1 MKNKLYVIIIV
12 LCLVV
17 AVWIFIRSRSHGGA
31 GYEIFAGESIYI
43 KCDNPEC
50 GAVYQMDQKDYFKQ
64 REEKTQA
71 NRVPGMRP
79 TVPPIT
85 CRECGKEAAFRAVK
99 CEKCEHV
106 FFYGARKGT
115 GPGFA
120 DRCPKCGFSK
130 DEEDRRTAAEAHQRS
145 KK

>member
-1 MKNKLYVIIIV
+1 MKNKLYVVIIV
-12 LCLVV
+12 LCLVG
-17 AVWIFIRSRSHGGA
+17 AAWIFIRSRSHSGTGLDSLPP
-31 GYEIFAGESIYI
+31 GESIYI

-50 GAVYQMDQKDYFKQ
+50 GAVYQMDKKDYFKQ
-64 REEKTQA
+64 KEEKTQA

-79 TVPPIT
+79 TVPPIS
-85 CRECGKEAAFRAVK
+85 CRECGKETAFRAVK
-99 CEKCEHV
+99 CEKCGHV

-130 DEEDRRTAAEAHQRS
+130 DEEGRKAAR
-145 KK
+145 